1 MKKQLSKVKEERQID
16 MSSSSDD
23 NSSIE
28 RPPPEFK
35 KSAFTSDYKVVE

>member
-23 NSSIE
+23 SSVE
-28 RPPPEFK
+28 KPPLEFK
-35 KSAFTSDYKVVE
+35 KSAFASDYKVAE